1 MCRKRSPFFENPSSL
16 NTVCRLPLNHSHL
29 SLAAPR
35 PDPRRPQ
42 RVPRHEK
49 SRAWCLKHSLEMPQV
64 RGRDFWWQ
72 VTVLWTQVTG
82 NMMDNHKVSVYLCS
96 MYVSIS
102 DYKTSLLVRSLEVS
116 IPLNLSSVYTRRDIA
131 ARWTLK
137 MGYKEINQFVNRVV
151 VYTARYGA
159 MSRGVIMT
167 RRQKCSLRT
176 FYRAA
181 QRHRPKSYRV
191 LHTLDVTADNSL
203 TGDFRLARPHWNNMA
218 RLICN
223 AKFHNPLQMYGWVI
237 CFEINCTW
245 EQMSHKVMFAN
256 RCWSEI

>member
-131 ARWTLK
+131 ARC
-137 MGYKEINQFVNRVV
+137 R
-151 VYTARYGA
+151 GA
-159 MSRGVIMT
+159 MDAENG
-167 RRQKCSLRT
+167 L
-176 FYRAA
+176 
-181 QRHRPKSYRV
+181 QRNQPVCQQGR
-191 LHTLDVTADNSL
+191 LHGAIWRDVT
-203 TGDFRLARPHWNNMA
+203 GR
-218 RLICN
+218 
-223 AKFHNPLQMYGWVI
+223 HNDAPP
-237 CFEINCTW
+237 E
-245 EQMSHKVMFAN
+245 MFPAHILS
-256 RCWSEI
+256 RRSATSPQIP